1 MNRRLVLLAL
11 ILATAACNSQPSPLK
26 SQSALVDSKAH
37 WEQIAAAK
45 EMAQVNNGFLIMM
58 R

>member
-1 MNRRLVLLAL
+1 MNRRFILLAL
-11 ILATAACNSQPSPLK
+11 ILATAACSPQPTPPK
-26 SQSALVDSKAH
+26 SQAALTDGKAH
-37 WEQIAAAK
+37 WEQIAAAT

>member
-11 ILATAACNSQPSPLK
+11 ILATAACSSQPSPLK
-26 SQSALVDSKAH
+26 SQSALVDSKTH
-37 WEQIAAAK
+37 WEQIAAAN
-45 EMAQVNNGFLIMM
+45 EMAPVNNGFLIMM

>member
-11 ILATAACNSQPSPLK
+11 ILATAACSPQPTPQNRAELQG
-26 SQSALVDSKAH
+26 QSMQ
-37 WEQIAAAK
+37 WEQISAAT